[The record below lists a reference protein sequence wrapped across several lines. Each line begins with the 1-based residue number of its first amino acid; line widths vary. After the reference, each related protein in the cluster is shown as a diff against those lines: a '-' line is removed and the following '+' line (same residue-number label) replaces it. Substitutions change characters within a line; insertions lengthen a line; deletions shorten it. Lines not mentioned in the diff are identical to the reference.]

1 MRAPNPDC
9 IRMVSSATHKTKTYI
24 LLFLML
30 VLGPIG
36 NTVLA
41 MGMNH
46 IGSIDLSTTVAI
58 WASFRHVVGSPTIW
72 AGMAC
77 LGGYMIC
84 YMLVL
89 SLADYSF
96 VLPFSGMTY
105 ALVPLLGYLFLHE
118 TVSLARWI
126 GIVVIFLG
134 VLLINRTPS
143 RTTEP
148 GTTK

>member
-1 MRAPNPDC
+1 MRAPDPVR
-9 IRMVSSATHKTKTYI
+9 IRTVSSATHKTKTYI
-24 LLFLML
+24 LLILML
-30 VLGPIG
+30 ALGPIG

-41 MGMNH
+41 LGMNH
-46 IGSIDLSTTVAI
+46 IGSLDLSTKAAI
-58 WASFRHVVGSPTIW
+58 WASFRNVVGSPTIW
-72 AGMAC
+72 TGMAC
-77 LGGYMIC
+77 LAGYLIC

-118 TVSLARWI
+118 NVSPARWI

-148 GTTK
+148 GATN

>member
-1 MRAPNPDC
+1 
-9 IRMVSSATHKTKTYI
+9 
-24 LLFLML
+24 
-30 VLGPIG
+30 
-36 NTVLA
+36 

-46 IGSIDLSTTVAI
+46 IGSLDLSTKAAI
-58 WASFRHVVGSPTIW
+58 WASFRHVVESSTIW
-72 AGMAC
+72 AGMTC
-77 LGGYMIC
+77 LAGYLIC

-118 TVSLARWI
+118 NVSPARWI
-126 GIVVIFLG
+126 GIVIIFLG

-148 GTTK
+148 GATN

>member
-1 MRAPNPDC
+1 MRAPDP
-9 IRMVSSATHKTKTYI
+9 IRIRTESSASHKTKTYI
-24 LLFLML
+24 LLILML
-30 VLGPIG
+30 ALGPIG

-46 IGSIDLSTTVAI
+46 IGSLDLTTKAAI
-58 WASFRHVVGSPTIW
+58 WASFRHVVGSSTIW
-72 AGMAC
+72 TGMTCLAGY
-77 LGGYMIC
+77 LIC

-118 TVSLARWI
+118 NVSPARWI

-148 GTTK
+148 GATN